1 MEDKTSAQYTL
12 LKAQENGNHI
22 YPQPLLAKPDR
33 DEDEE
38 IDLRQLWAIAKY
50 RLRLIASVAIGVT
63 VLTSLWTF
71 TRTPIYEG
79 KFRLLIGK
87 PIDNEEMRTGAENLL
102 KGLGIRNNEIDY
114 DSQIEVLLS
123 PSILNPIVEKIASKY
138 PDDKQ
143 DEYDEFVFEQKK
155 KKSPLQIERLEETKI
170 LEISFKDKDQEKINY
185 VLDLLADAYLRYSLD
200 ERKSEIDQGI
210 EFVKQQLPKLRQ
222 QVRLREEQLQQFR
235 QRQSFFNPE
244 RQADLLSEQLSS
256 LQRRYLDTRVRINE
270 LNSLYQILEK
280 QLGFDPDRAIIA
292 SYLSEAPRYQEL
304 LKQLQKV
311 EIALAQQSAIY
322 QDSSPVIENLQE
334 KRNNLLPLLQEEAQ
348 KVLGKKLSGVVAN
361 SPSLASPSSLRL
373 GLTRQFIETA
383 NEREALQIRRNALER
398 QIQSA
403 RRRIRQMPL
412 LARQYTE
419 LLRELKVETEGLNRF
434 LEQQQNLQIEAAQ
447 RVVPWRIIAKPKL
460 GEDPVSPKPVR
471 NLALGLVGGLLLG
484 LGAAFLAERLEPV
497 FHSSEE
503 LKKAANLPLL
513 GVIPLQKDLQ
523 DIEKTLKFSLPKL
536 QIGNNP
542 IGSLNENGSQPKGY
556 QSSGFL
562 EAFRSLNTNI
572 QLLGGDREFNSLVI
586 SSAQA
591 GDGKSTVSTNLAQAA
606 AAMGQ
611 RVLVIDADLRRPQV
625 HKRLGIAND
634 RGLSNVLATGLSTQE
649 AIQQV
654 PQWENLFVM
663 TAGDLPPDPL
673 RLLASKRMKQVI
685 EDLHH
690 KSTFDLIIYDTP
702 PVLGFA
708 DGRILAALTSGI
720 VLVTRIN
727 KTDRTALKNCV
738 DQLRLAHVSILGLVA
753 NGESSDSS
761 GAFQYGHY
769 YSDR

>member
-1 MEDKTSAQYTL
+1 MEDKASAQYTL

-22 YPQPLLAKPDR
+22 YTQPLLAKTDR

-38 IDLRQLWAIAKY
+38 IDLRQLWAVIKY
-50 RLRLIASVAIGVT
+50 RLRLITSVAIGIT

-79 KFRLLIGK
+79 RFRLLIGK
-87 PIDNEEMRTGAENLL
+87 PIDNEAMKTGAENLL
-102 KGLGIRNNEIDY
+102 KGLGVRNNEIDY

-143 DEYDEFVFEQKK
+143 DEYDELVFEASK
-155 KKSPLQIERLEETKI
+155 KKSPLQVEQLEETKI
-170 LEISFKDKDQEKINY
+170 LEISYKNQDPEKIRY
-185 VLDLLADAYLRYSLD
+185 VLDLLADSYLRYSLD

-222 QVRLREEQLQQFR
+222 QVQLREKQLQQFR

-244 RQADLLSEQLSS
+244 KQADLLAEQLSS
-256 LQRRYLDTRVRINE
+256 LQRRYLDTRVRMNE

-304 LKQLQKV
+304 LEQLQKV

-322 QDSSPVIENLQE
+322 QDSSPVIQTLQE
-334 KRNNLLPLLQEEAQ
+334 RRDNLLPLLQQEAQ
-348 KVLGKKLSGVVAN
+348 KVLGKKLSGIVAN
-361 SPSLASPSSLRL
+361 SPPLASPSSLRL

-447 RVVPWRIIAKPKL
+447 RVVPWKIIAQPKT
-460 GEDPVSPKPVR
+460 GEGPVSPKPVR
-471 NLALGLVGGLLLG
+471 NIALGMIGGLLLG

-503 LKKAANLPLL
+503 LKKSTNLPLL
-513 GVIPLQKDLQ
+513 GIIPLQKELQ

-536 QIGNNP
+536 QIGNNR
-542 IGSLNENGSQPKGY
+542 IGSLNGNGSPPKGY

-625 HKRLGIAND
+625 HHRLGIAND
-634 RGLSNVLATGLSTQE
+634 RGLSNVLATGLSTEE

-663 TAGDLPPDPL
+663 TAGDIPPDPL
-673 RLLASKRMKQVI
+673 RLLASKRMKQVM
-685 EDLHH
+685 EELHH

-720 VLVTRIN
+720 VLVTRID
-727 KTDRTALKNCV
+727 KTDRTALKNCI
-738 DQLRLAHVSILGLVA
+738 DQLRLAHVSILGIIA

-761 GAFQYGHY
+761 GAFHYGHY